1 MGINQN
7 RTWQQALS
15 KERGSAF
22 GNDFTATYEAA
33 TRRMQEK
40 YPGEYIVEEYYDG
53 KDHCFNLRLKFA
65 TPEDEIMFLLKY
77 E

>member
-1 MGINQN
+1 MDINQK

-15 KERGSAF
+15 RERGSHF
-22 GNDFTATYEAA
+22 ENNFTTTYEAA

-40 YPGEYIVEEYYDG
+40 YPGEYIVEEYYNG
-53 KDHCFNLRLKFA
+53 KDHRFDLRLKFA